1 MKQQLQDLADGLIK
15 SLNQAKGLSSQ
26 TEDEL
31 MSSDKTEGE
40 ENSAQ

>member
-31 MSSDKTEGE
+31 TSIGTSEGE
-40 ENSAQ
+40 ANSAQ